1 MTEPRIPEVLLFSA
15 GLDSYPAWH
24 YLGRPPGLYFD
35 LGHRYASQ
43 ERAAVAALSDA
54 AGIEIEISDELR
66 LGAWEAEDA
75 IIPLRNVHL
84 AMLASNR
91 AEMVWCIGVKGD
103 HTLDKS
109 RDAFADMGRF
119 IARFSE
125 KPTRVDSPFWDMTKT
140 DIIAWYLAQ
149 GLPVEHL
156 LLTFSC
162 SRTDGST
169 VHCGRCS
176 SCLRRWSTTAS
187 KPSSSTSPGPGIG
200 SASSTSRPCAVAD
213 TPTTGLMSSSQH
225 WPPSVRPW
233 RADPTPPTLE

>member
-84 AMLASNR
+84 AMHASNR

-176 SCLRRWSTTAS
+176 SCLRRW
-187 KPSSSTSPGPGIG
+187 TSLVNNGVEAEFEHQPWTWDRVREFYIPAMRGGRYPDHRAHEFFAALATVG
-200 SASSTSRPCAVAD
+200 AAVA
-213 TPTTGLMSSSQH
+213 S
-225 WPPSVRPW
+225 
-233 RADPTPPTLE
+233 

>member
-1 MTEPRIPEVLLFSA
+1 MTETRIPEVLLFSA

-24 YLGRPPGLYFD
+24 YLGCPPGLYFD

-43 ERAAVAALSDA
+43 ERAAIAALADA
-54 AGIEIEISDELR
+54 AGIEVEISEELR

-84 AMLASNR
+84 AMLAANR
-91 AEMVWCIGVKGD
+91 AEVVWCIGVKGD

-109 RDAFADMGRF
+109 REAFADMGRF

-125 KPTRVDSPFWDMTKT
+125 QPVRVDSPFWNMTKT
-140 DIIAWYLAQ
+140 EIIAWYLAQ
-149 GLPVEHL
+149 GLPVDHL

-169 VHCGRCS
+169 THCGRCP
-176 SCLRRWSTTAS
+176 SCLRRWTSLANNGVEAEFEQQPWTWDRVREFYIPAMRDGRYPDHRAHEFFTALA
-187 KPSSSTSPGPGIG
+187 TVG
-200 SASSTSRPCAVAD
+200 AAVA
-213 TPTTGLMSSSQH
+213 S
-225 WPPSVRPW
+225 
-233 RADPTPPTLE
+233 

>member
-1 MTEPRIPEVLLFSA
+1 MTETRVPEILLFSA

-24 YLGRPPGLYFD
+24 YLGCPPGLYFD

-43 ERAAVAALSDA
+43 ERTAIAALADA
-54 AGIEIEISDELR
+54 AGIDVEISDELR

-84 AMLASNR
+84 AMLAANR
-91 AEMVWCIGVKGD
+91 AEVVWCIGVKGD
-103 HTLDKS
+103 RTLDKS
-109 RDAFADMGRF
+109 SEAFADMGRF

-125 KPTRVDSPFWDMTKT
+125 RPVRVDSPFWNMTKT
-140 DIIAWYLAQ
+140 EIIAWYLAQ

-169 VHCGRCS
+169 THCGRCP
-176 SCLRRWSTTAS
+176 SCLRRW
-187 KPSSSTSPGPGIG
+187 TSLVNNGVEAEFEQQPWTWDRVREFYIPAMRDGRYPDHRAHEFFAALATVG
-200 SASSTSRPCAVAD
+200 AAVTS
-213 TPTTGLMSSSQH
+213 
-225 WPPSVRPW
+225 
-233 RADPTPPTLE
+233 

>member
-1 MTEPRIPEVLLFSA
+1 MTENRIPEVLLFSA

-24 YLGRPPGLYFD
+24 YLGRPPSLYFD

-43 ERAAVAALSDA
+43 ERAAIAALADA
-54 AGIEIEISDELR
+54 AGIEVEISDELR

-84 AMLASNR
+84 AMLAANR
-91 AEMVWCIGVKGD
+91 AETVWCIGVKGD

-109 RDAFADMGRF
+109 REAFADMGRF

-125 KPTRVDSPFWDMTKT
+125 RLLRVDSPFWDMTKT
-140 DIIAWYLAQ
+140 EIIAWYLAQ
-149 GLPVEHL
+149 GLPVDHL

-169 VHCGRCS
+169 VHCGRCP
-176 SCLRRWSTTAS
+176 SCLRRW
-187 KPSSSTSPGPGIG
+187 TSLVNNGVEAEFEQQPWTWDRVREFYIPAMREGRYPDHRAHEFFAALATVG
-200 SASSTSRPCAVAD
+200 AAVA
-213 TPTTGLMSSSQH
+213 S
-225 WPPSVRPW
+225 
-233 RADPTPPTLE
+233 